1 MWLLYNFCYLIKI
14 LVLFYL
20 GKEKKKKPIR
30 LAAMFSIET
39 LTHAHKES
47 INDCLSFFNSFI
59 LNEVKHLRLK
69 CMFVVIYGIAFLLK
83 KERKT
88 LLMRNRLLNLI

>member
-1 MWLLYNFCYLIKI
+1 MLFNKNSGF
-14 LVLFYL
+14 VLF
-20 GKEKKKKPIR
+20 GKTKQNPIR

-59 LNEVKHLRLK
+59 LNEVKHFRLK
-69 CMFVVIYGIAFLLK
+69 CMFVVIYGIAFPLK